1 MPEFLET
8 TVDKFTF
15 KVATDRLYNPEGVW
29 AKPEGKLV
37 RIGLSDFLQQRSGD
51 VAFAEIQPAGKT
63 VAIGD
68 EVAVIETIKVNIS
81 LSAPLSGKVVETN
94 PEMETAPEAINQDPY
109 GDGWLALIEATDW
122 ETERVQLLDPQAYFA
137 HMRLEAEREVN
148 KG

>member
-15 KVATDRLYNPEGVW
+15 KVATDRLYNTEGVW
-29 AKPEGKLV
+29 AKPEGKNI

-51 VAFAEIQPAGKT
+51 VAFAEVKPHGT
-63 VAIGD
+63 EVAFGD

-81 LSAPLSGKVVETN
+81 LTSPVAGKVVEVN
-94 PEMETAPEAINQDPY
+94 PAMVTAPEAINQDPF
-109 GDGWLALIEATDW
+109 GTGWLAVIEATDW
-122 ETERVQLLDPQAYFA
+122 ETERSRLLDPQTYFTR
-137 HMRLEAEREVN
+137 MKVEAEQEVK